1 MLIGKEINSM
11 QPIEWLGISAS
22 VIILI
27 SFLMKNILWVRLV
40 NIVGAIVFVIY
51 GIMIGAISVWLL
63 NGMLVVV
70 HMIYLGKYFYD
81 KKKIKVEKI
90 QQE

>member
-1 MLIGKEINSM
+1 M

-51 GIMIGAISVWLL
+51 GIIIGAVSVWLL
-63 NGMLVVV
+63 NGMLVLV
-70 HMIYLGKYFYD
+70 HLIYLGKYLFD
-81 KKKIKVEKI
+81 KHKKEPFSKVQPKE
-90 QQE
+90 

>member
-1 MLIGKEINSM
+1 M

>member
-1 MLIGKEINSM
+1 M

-51 GIMIGAISVWLL
+51 GIIIGAISVWLL

-70 HMIYLGKYFYD
+70 HVIYLGKYFYS
-81 KKKIKVEKI
+81 KHKRVSSSEAQPKE
-90 QQE
+90 

>member
-1 MLIGKEINSM
+1 M
-11 QPIEWLGISAS
+11 QAIEWLGISAS

-51 GIMIGAISVWLL
+51 GIIIGAISVWLL

-70 HMIYLGKYFYD
+70 HLIYLGKYFYD
-81 KKKIKVEKI
+81 KRKNKIEKT